1 MQVVQRL
8 TKENTIMKNKR
19 KTSIGKRMIAI
30 LVVLGL
36 ITALMCVLNVMA
48 YDVLDSYN
56 QSLQE
61 QITILQSGMEI
72 SGESAKA
79 IEEINYL
86 MNRITIKIDG
96 TYIFDVILVVVALII
111 TAIAIFVSLRM
122 IVFPT
127 KKVSKKLEEL
137 IATIQRD
144 EGDLTIRIDAK
155 SNDEVGQIANGINEF
170 VELLQESML
179 SMKNNSE
186 LMTESLSIIGEKVK
200 DTNNSVTNVS
210 SSTEELAASME
221 EVAAT
226 IQEIASG
233 SNNILEQVQEIS
245 ESANSSVETVEDLQK
260 RVLEMRDSVISN
272 KERATKV
279 ISEIEGALEASV
291 EESSSVTQI
300 QELTT
305 GILNI
310 AGQTNLLALNASI
323 EAARAGEAGRGFAV
337 VAEEIRALAENSHHA
352 ANGIQEISVKVI
364 SAVDKLIANSKSML
378 QFMDSNVLK
387 DYDSFVEIMEQYQV
401 DTKLLSDIFN
411 QFASESTDI
420 ADTMGRMNSNL
431 SEMAITIDESS
442 NAVTMVAIDASEVV
456 QAVTEIQTE
465 TNSNRD
471 ITEKM
476 LDDVKRFK
484 KL

>member
-1 MQVVQRL
+1 MHVVQSL
-8 TKENTIMKNKR
+8 TKENTKMKNKR
-19 KTSIGKRMIAI
+19 KTSIGVRMITI

-36 ITALMCVLNVMA
+36 ITAVMCVLNVMA
-48 YDVLDSYN
+48 YDVLRSYN

-61 QITILQSGMEI
+61 QIALLQSGTDTTEQI
-72 SGESAKA
+72 S
-79 IEEINYL
+79 YL
-86 MNRITIKIDG
+86 MNRINIKIDG
-96 TYIFDVILVVVALII
+96 TYIFDIILVAVALVV
-111 TAIAIFVSLRM
+111 TLIAIIISLRL

-137 IATIQRD
+137 IATIQNG

-155 SNDEVGQIANGINEF
+155 SNDEVGQIAHGINEF
-170 VELLQESML
+170 VELLQECML
-179 SMKNNSE
+179 SMKNDSM
-186 LMTESLSIIGEKVK
+186 LMTESLSVISEKVR

-221 EVAAT
+221 EVSAT
-226 IQEIASG
+226 IQEIANG
-233 SNNILEQVQEIS
+233 SNNILEQVQNIS
-245 ESANSSVETVEDLQK
+245 ESANSSVATVEDLQK

-272 KERATKV
+272 KVRATKV

-352 ANGIQEISVKVI
+352 ANGIQEISGKVI

-378 QFMDSNVLK
+378 EFMDSNVLK

-401 DTKLLSDIFN
+401 DTKMLSDIFGE
-411 QFASESTDI
+411 FANGSTDI
-420 ADTMGRMNSNL
+420 ADIMGRMNSNL

-442 NAVTMVAIDASEVV
+442 NAVTLVATDASEVV
-456 QAVTEIQTE
+456 QAVSEIQTE

-476 LDDVKRFK
+476 LDSVKRFK